1 MLILALFG
9 GPSSLQIV
17 LGPQRGPLSPSVGAR
32 CPLHTA
38 GGPHAAGW
46 EERGAGGQERAFL
59 KFSLLIC
66 KMIL

>member
-9 GPSSLQIV
+9 GPSSLQIIV
-17 LGPQRGPLSPSVGAR
+17 GPQRGPLSPSAGAR
-32 CPLHTA
+32 CPLHMV

-46 EERGAGGQERAFL
+46 EESGAGGQETAFL
-59 KFSLLIC
+59 KFSLLVC